1 MALPLVPT
9 AIVAARYAAVGL
21 AVYAAWRASAPAR
34 RDQRTEDALDDL
46 PEGTTLHRDADA
58 TRATMRL
65 RRTIRLGD
73 SGPGLEIDLA
83 ALGRLRLRR
92 A

>member
-21 AVYAAWRASAPAR
+21 AVYAAWRAAAPAR

-46 PEGTTLHRDADA
+46 PEGTTLHRDDDA
-58 TRATMRL
+58 TRGTLRL

-73 SGPGLEIDLA
+73 RGPGLEIDLA
-83 ALGRLRLRR
+83 ALARLRMRR

>member
-21 AVYAAWRASAPAR
+21 AVYAAWRAAAPAR
-34 RDQRTEDALDDL
+34 RDQRAEDALDEL
-46 PEGTTLHRDADA
+46 PEGTTLHRDDDA
-58 TRATMRL
+58 ARASLRL
-65 RRTIRLGD
+65 RRVIRLGNA
-73 SGPGLEIDLA
+73 GPGLEIDLA

>member
-21 AVYAAWRASAPAR
+21 AVYAAWRAAAPAR

-46 PEGTTLHRDADA
+46 PEGTTLHRDGDA
-58 TRATMRL
+58 TRATLRL

-73 SGPGLEIDLA
+73 TGPGLDIDLA

>member
-9 AIVAARYAAVGL
+9 AIVAARYAMVGL
-21 AVYAAWRASAPAR
+21 AAYAAWRAAVPAR
-34 RDQRTEDALDDL
+34 RDQRAEDALDDL
-46 PEGTTLHRDADA
+46 PEGTTLHRDDDA
-58 TRATMRL
+58 ARGSFRL

-73 SGPGLEIDLA
+73 KGPGVEIDLA
-83 ALGRLRLRR
+83 GIGRMRLRR

>member
-1 MALPLVPT
+1 MPLPLVPT

-21 AVYAAWRASAPAR
+21 AVYAAWRAATPAR
-34 RDQRTEDALDDL
+34 RDQRAEDALDEL

-58 TRATMRL
+58 TRGTARL

-73 SGPGLEIDLA
+73 NGPGIEIEFA
-83 ALGRLRLRR
+83 AIGRVRLRR

>member
-9 AIVAARYAAVGL
+9 ALVAARYAAVGFV
-21 AVYAAWRASAPAR
+21 AYAAWRAAAPAR
-34 RDQRTEDALDDL
+34 RDQRAEDALDAL
-46 PEGTTLHRDADA
+46 PEGTTIHRDDDA
-58 TRATMRL
+58 TRATLRL

-73 SGPGLEIDLA
+73 SGPGVEIDLA